1 VRAILNRLL
10 REAAWAPAAVLFAH
24 QVAGHFFGHEP
35 YVDPVMHFLGGVA
48 ATFFFR
54 RAAAIGRDRI
64 GGLTCLGLDVFSFT
78 LTCSIAVFWEIG
90 EFTSDKFVGSHV
102 QRGLG
107 NTMRDLILGISG
119 AIVFLLFQRLAER
132 FRK

>member
-1 VRAILNRLL
+1 M
-10 REAAWAPAAVLFAH
+10 
-24 QVAGHFFGHEP
+24 
-35 YVDPVMHFLGGVA
+35 DPVIHFWGGVA

-54 RAAAIGRDRI
+54 RAGTIARDRI
-64 GGLTCLGLDVFSFT
+64 GELTGLGLNVFSFA

-90 EFTSDKFVGSHV
+90 EFTSDRMLGSHA

-119 AIVFLLFQRLAER
+119 AIVFLLALRVAER
-132 FRK
+132 FRQ